1 VTVPGLTEGDRYA
14 FSAYIN
20 NGSCDSDWAP
30 EVIAYPITPGSS
42 IDPLV
47 VLCDTATEFIN
58 GESWSQSF
66 TAEREL
72 RVRDDLSELQD
83 LTVYVVPRAISS
95 VINTRRNEMVDYTIQ
110 IAIIRK
116 AKGADEIQEM
126 MDLAYE
132 IRDRTSMVSL
142 DGYQY
147 FSQVNDPVYNAN
159 RLETH
164 GLFLS
169 IVELTYKNLR
179 GA

>member
-1 VTVPGLTEGDRYA
+1 
-14 FSAYIN
+14 
-20 NGSCDSDWAP
+20 
-30 EVIAYPITPGSS
+30 
-42 IDPLV
+42 
-47 VLCDTATEFIN
+47 
-58 GESWSQSF
+58 
-66 TAEREL
+66 
-72 RVRDDLSELQD
+72 
-83 LTVYVVPRAISS
+83 
-95 VINTRRNEMVDYTIQ
+95 MVDYTIQ